1 MINQRARVAAI
12 ALLLCA
18 SNSVIAQD
26 FPPGASTPTATEL
39 KQLLGDKVFSVK
51 VADGSTWR
59 LEYKASGYMYVD
71 TSGGFRG
78 NGEWKVEDGRICGH
92 IRGRNPGC
100 NDARVLDGIIYLKRD
115 SGEIIKYVPR

>member
-1 MINQRARVAAI
+1 MLNPQTTGIAI

-18 SNSVIAQD
+18 CSSVWAQD
-26 FPPGASTPTATEL
+26 FPAGATTPAATEL

-59 LEYKASGYMYVD
+59 LEYKSSGYMYVD

-78 NGEWKVEDGRICGH
+78 NGEWKVEDGRLCSH

-100 NDARVLDGIIYLKRD
+100 NEVRIHEGVIHLKRD
-115 SGEIIKYVPR
+115 SGEIIKYMPR